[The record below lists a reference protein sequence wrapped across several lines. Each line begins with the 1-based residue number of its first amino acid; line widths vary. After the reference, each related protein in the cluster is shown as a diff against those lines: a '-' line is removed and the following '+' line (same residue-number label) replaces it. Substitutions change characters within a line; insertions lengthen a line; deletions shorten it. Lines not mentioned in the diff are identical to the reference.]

1 MVMSKALISGYYG
14 FNNLGDE
21 AILEAMIRSISSMDE
36 NVELTVLTATPELT
50 SRELGISAVHRSKL
64 FSVLRA
70 VAGTDVLISGGGSL
84 LQDTTSKR
92 SIHYY
97 LAVIIFGL
105 MFRKPVMLYSHGI
118 GPVTKASNRR
128 IMKWVL
134 SRVDA
139 ITVRETNSRQ
149 DLIEMGVDPDKI
161 HVTADPV
168 VDMEKIE
175 KDTGRRILCEAFG
188 KKAFDRPVIGLSMRT
203 KDFSTEAN
211 RQKLKKLIQ
220 SLSQSHELVMIP
232 FHLKEDLEICLWA
245 KELGIAVIDREYKA
259 REIMSV
265 VENLD
270 ALIGVRLH
278 SLIFAAVAEVPI
290 LGISYDPKIDYFLET
305 LGLEA
310 VGRIEDFDGK
320 AIEVALSALLENR
333 EAASKLLSERVQALR
348 EKFGT
353 NALILGN
360 LLQRGSKH
368 GDEIR

>member
-1 MVMSKALISGYYG
+1 MNKALISGYYG

-21 AILEAMIRSISSMDE
+21 AILETMIRSIKRMDSAI
-36 NVELTVLTATPELT
+36 ELTVLTATPERTAQRLNVKT
-50 SRELGISAVHRSKL
+50 VPRANV
-64 FSVLRA
+64 FSVLKA
-70 VAGTDVLISGGGSL
+70 VMKTDVLISGGGSL

-97 LAVIIFGL
+97 LAIIIFGL
-105 MFRKPVMLYSHGI
+105 MFNKPVMLYSHGI
-118 GPVTKASNRR
+118 GPVHKGMNRK

-139 ITVRETNSRQ
+139 ITVREKNSKI
-149 DLIEMGVDPDKI
+149 DLVSMGISPEKI

-175 KDTGRRILCEAFG
+175 TKTGRKILEI
-188 KKAFDRPVIGLSMRT
+188 AFDGKIDARPIVGLSMRT
-203 KDFSTEAN
+203 KDFKTDQN

-220 SLSQSHELVMIP
+220 SLSQSHNVVMIP
-232 FHLKEDLEICLWA
+232 FHRREDLEICRWA
-245 KELGIAVIDREYKA
+245 KAEGAAVIEDEYA
-259 REIMSV
+259 ADEIMSV

-278 SLIFAAVAEVPI
+278 SLIFAAVAEVPL

-310 VGRIEDFDGK
+310 VGSIESIRPDD
-320 AIEVALSALLENR
+320 ILTAL
-333 EAASKLLSERVQALR
+333 EALLSEREDAVGNLKNHVKQLQK
-348 EKFGT
+348 KFKK
-353 NALILGN
+353 NEEILGT
-360 LLQRGSKH
+360 LLQKGK
-368 GDEIR
+368 